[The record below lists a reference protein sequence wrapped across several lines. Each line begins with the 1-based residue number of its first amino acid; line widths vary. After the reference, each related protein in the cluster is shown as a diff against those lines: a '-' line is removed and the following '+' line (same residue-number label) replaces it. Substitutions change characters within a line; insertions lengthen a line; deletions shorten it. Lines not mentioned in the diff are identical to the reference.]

1 MPSRPTLPRHARAAL
16 VLRRAPGVRTRLL
29 LAVVAAGIALPGRA
43 DAQTPSDSARG
54 AEPPRVFVDCQQI
67 FCDLDFFRT
76 EITWVDYV
84 RDRAVADAHVLVTR
98 QATGAGGSEYTLAFL
113 GLRRYAGVSDTL
125 RWVAPPAST
134 DDAVRRGLVDVI
146 RLGLVRY
153 AARAGM
159 ADRLQV
165 GLRPVGTEPAA
176 AAAPQDDPW
185 DYWVFRVRA
194 NGFTDGQKQSRF
206 FNGFGSLSAS
216 RITADWKTTLSAN
229 GSYSENR
236 FIFADGRSLNS
247 YQHSY
252 GTNALVVKSLSDHW
266 SVGGTAS
273 ASSSVF
279 LNQRLALSAAP
290 AVEYN
295 YFPYTEST
303 RRQLIARYAAGV
315 RSLEYDE
322 ETIYDRM
329 EETRPYHQLIVGL
342 DARQPWG
349 SLSATLNGSQYF
361 HDANKFSLGLSNSAD
376 VRLFRGFSFNLSGS
390 VSLVRDQLHIP
401 KRGATDEEVL
411 LQRRQLETS
420 YRWFASAGLSYTFG
434 SIYNSIVNP
443 RFGTS
448 GSF

>member
-1 MPSRPTLPRHARAAL
+1 MLIRCAYLAL
-16 VLRRAPGVRTRLL
+16 VLLAGPMLPIRL
-29 LAVVAAGIALPGRA
+29 V
-43 DAQTPSDSARG
+43 AQTPADSARG
-54 AEPPRVFVDCQQI
+54 AQPRVFVDCQQI

-84 RDRAVADAHVLVTR
+84 RDRTVADAHVLVTR

-113 GLRRYAGVSDTL
+113 GQRQFAGVADTL

-134 DDAVRRGLVDVI
+134 DDVVRRGLADVL
-146 RLGLVRY
+146 RAGLVRY
-153 AARAGM
+153 AARAGL
-159 ADRLQV
+159 ADRLQI
-165 GLRPVGTEPAA
+165 GLRTAGPQST
-176 AAAPQDDPW
+176 AAAPQQDRW
-185 DYWVFRVRA
+185 NYWVFRIRA

-206 FNGFGSLSAS
+206 FNGFGSVSAS
-216 RITADWKTTLSAN
+216 RITADWKTTFTGN
-229 GSYSENR
+229 GSYSEDR
-236 FIFADGRSLNS
+236 FIFADGRSLNN

-252 GTNALVVKSLSDHW
+252 GTNALVVKSLSEHW
-266 SVGGTAS
+266 SVGATAS
-273 ASSSVF
+273 ANSSTF
-279 LNQRLALSAAP
+279 LNQQLSLSVAP

-295 YFPYTEST
+295 VFPYSEST
-303 RRQLIARYAAGV
+303 RRQLIARYAAGA
-315 RSLEYDE
+315 RALNYEE
-322 ETIYDRM
+322 ETIYDRL

-349 SLSATLNGSQYF
+349 SVNTTLNGSQYF
-361 HDANKFSLGLSNSAD
+361 HDASKFSLGLSNSAD

-411 LQRRQLETS
+411 LRRRQLETS

-443 RFGTS
+443 RFGQS
-448 GSF
+448 GSL